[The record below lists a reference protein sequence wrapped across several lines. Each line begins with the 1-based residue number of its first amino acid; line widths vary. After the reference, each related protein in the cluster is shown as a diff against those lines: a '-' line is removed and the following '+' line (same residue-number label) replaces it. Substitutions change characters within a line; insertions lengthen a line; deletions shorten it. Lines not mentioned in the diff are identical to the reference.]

1 MTNTN
6 KIIATIVIVAI
17 LIIGVGYA
25 AISNITLNVDGNAT
39 AVGNQANF
47 VVGFTGTPT
56 TTITTVVTP
65 TDDVKA
71 TASATIDANDATQA
85 TINVTNLTAK
95 GDTVVAT
102 YTVKNSSKDLAAELS
117 TATTSTNTDYTVT
130 SELDKNYIKP
140 NEVAIVTVTIVLDK
154 TPITKDITEAVGIK
168 VEAKPIQQSEVPA
181 Q

>member
-1 MTNTN
+1 MTSTS
-6 KIIATIVIVAI
+6 KIIAAIVIVAVLMLGI
-17 LIIGVGYA
+17 GYA
-25 AISNITLNVDGNAT
+25 AITNITLNIEGNAA

-56 TTITTVVTP
+56 AKITTAVTP
-65 TDDVKA
+65 TGVTPTA
-71 TASATIDANDATQA
+71 TATIDTNDSTQA

-102 YTVKNSSKDLAAELS
+102 YTVKNSSADLAAELS
-117 TATTSTNTDYTVT
+117 TSTTSTNTDYTVT
-130 SELDKNYIKP
+130 SKLDKNYIKP
-140 NEVAIVTVTIVLDK
+140 NEVATVTVTIVLDK
-154 TPITKDITEAVGIK
+154 TPINANITEAIGVK